1 MSYLEEL
8 LPEFRNGAKIRKKAG
23 IKELILIIK
32 MDVFT
37 TKMIRLCIVFLL
49 KLFRMTVGNFIKSP
63 NRTGTILSRTNAS
76 AGFGDRM
83 LILI

>member
-8 LPEFRNGAKIRKKAG
+8 LPEFRKGAKIRKKAG
-23 IKELILIIK
+23 IKELILIIR
-32 MDVFT
+32 MGGFT
-37 TKMIRLCIVFLL
+37 TITIRLCTAFLL
-49 KLFRMTVGNFIKSP
+49 KLFRMTVGSFTKSP